1 MRLAWRRRWF
11 WLALAAVSVALPMM
25 VFGHVYATR
34 AYFEQAAE
42 RGRNTLGL
50 AVAALRGQLGRYE
63 KLPELLADNNE
74 IVALVAAPDRTDAVD
89 RANRYLKTVNALLE
103 SSDLYV
109 MLVDGTTLAASNFDG
124 PASFVGENFSYR
136 PYFQNAV
143 NGGQGRFYALGTT
156 SLKRG
161 YYFGAPIRVDD
172 EVRGVMVIKLDIDAI
187 ESAWRGGDYEIIVT
201 DPEGIIFMSGRP
213 EWLFTGTLPL
223 TPERLERTIE
233 TRRYADTVLR
243 ELPIVHAE
251 AATGHD
257 LFSIANSDASHEY
270 LAISAEMPEADWSVR
285 VLVDTRSARAQAF
298 TTVTAL
304 VLMVGLA
311 AMGAATYLQ
320 RRARMAERLHLQHEA
335 REQLERRVAERTT
348 DLATV
353 NRQLN
358 QEVAERRAAEQ
369 QLRKTQSELIQA
381 GKLAALGQMSA
392 ALSHEF
398 NQPLAAVRTYA
409 DNATVLIDRN
419 RIPEARESIDRI
431 AGLVDRLASISRH
444 LRNFARKPNEKLRAV
459 SLTDVVEDTRELI
472 AWRLRAADIDLVID
486 LGSEPIHVRAGS
498 VRLQQVLVNIIS
510 NAADAVEGQDVRQI
524 TLTARRHGRKVEI
537 VVRDSGPG
545 VAPGIA
551 ERIFDPFFT
560 TKGVNKGLG
569 LGLSI
574 SYNIIKDFR
583 GEIVVSNH
591 PDGGAQFTITL
602 ESVRT
607 PVAEPA
613 Q

>member
-1 MRLAWRRRWF
+1 MRFAGRRRWF
-11 WLALAAVSVALPMM
+11 WLALVAVSAALPIMF
-25 VFGHVYATR
+25 FGHFYATR
-34 AYFEQAAE
+34 AYLEQSAE

-63 KLPELLADNNE
+63 KLPELLADNSD
-74 IVALVAAPDRTDAVD
+74 IVALVAAPGQPGAVD
-89 RANRYLKTVNALLE
+89 RANRYLKSVNTLLE

-109 MLVDGTTLAASNFDG
+109 MLADGTTLAASNFDG

-143 NGGQGRFYALGTT
+143 TGGQGRFYALGTT

-161 YYFGAPIRVDD
+161 YYFGAPIRVDGQ
-172 EVRGVMVIKLDIDAI
+172 VRGVMVIKLDIDAI

-201 DPEGIIFMSGRP
+201 DPEGIIFMSGRQD
-213 EWLFTGTLPL
+213 WLFTGTLPL
-223 TPERLERTIE
+223 TPERLERTAT

-243 ELPIVHAE
+243 ELPIVHSE
-251 AATGHD
+251 AVTGHE
-257 LFSIANSDASHEY
+257 LFSIAYGGTDNEY
-270 LAISAEMPEADWSVR
+270 LVISAVMEDADWSVR
-285 VLVDTRSARAQAF
+285 VLVNTASARAQAF

-311 AMGAATYLQ
+311 AMGAAIYLQ
-320 RRARMAERLHLQHEA
+320 RRSRMAERQHLQQEA
-335 REQLERRVAERTT
+335 REQLERRVAERTS
-348 DLATV
+348 DLAAV
-353 NRQLN
+353 NRQLV
-358 QEVAERRAAEQ
+358 QEVAERGAAEQ

-409 DNATVLIDRN
+409 DNAAVLIDRN

-444 LRNFARKPNEKLRAV
+444 LRNFARKPNEQLRAV
-459 SLTDVVEDTRELI
+459 SLTEVVGDTREII
-472 AWRLRAADIDLVID
+472 AWRLRAADIDFEVD
-486 LGSEPIHVRAGS
+486 LGDKPIHVRAGS

-510 NAADAVEGQDVRQI
+510 NAADAVDGTAERRI
-524 TLTARRHGRKVEI
+524 RLTARRRGRKVEI

-545 VAPGIA
+545 IAPGIS

-591 PDGGAQFTITL
+591 PEGGAQFTLTL
-602 ESVRT
+602 ESARM
-607 PVAEPA
+607 PVTEPA